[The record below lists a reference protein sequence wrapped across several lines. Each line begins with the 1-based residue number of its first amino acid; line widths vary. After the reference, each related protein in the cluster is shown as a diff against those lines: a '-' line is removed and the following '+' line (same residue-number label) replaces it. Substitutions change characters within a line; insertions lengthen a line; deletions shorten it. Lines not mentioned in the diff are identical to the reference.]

1 MKREPSRA
9 PERDEATLRRSI
21 ANASPGNI
29 GFAYTAP
36 EGGAEPEAPV
46 TRLGLV
52 WRIAASL
59 VLAAVGI
66 NAVVQIVRILVQPD
80 AAWVAALGMAV
91 VALLT
96 LAYPVVNVVRWVRAV
111 RRRPQRPAA

>member
-1 MKREPSRA
+1 MKQEPRRA

-21 ANASPGNI
+21 ANAGPGNI

-36 EGGAEPEAPV
+36 EGGAEPEAPA
-46 TRLGLV
+46 TPLGLV
-52 WRIAASL
+52 WRVAASV

-66 NAVVQIVRILVQPD
+66 NAVVQIVRILVEPEP
-80 AAWVAALGMAV
+80 AWVAVLGMGV

-96 LAYPVVNVVRWVRAV
+96 LAYPVVNLVRLVRAV
-111 RRRPQRPAA
+111 RRRRQRPAA